1 MMLSI
6 SPITIHATNPMAD
19 PARYHI
25 DPYLVGE
32 SATLYVE
39 RAAGGA
45 WVKWAD
51 FEDYKAAQR
60 RNKNEETVRQLGM
73 EIVELRSRL
82 AELEQFAPLLD
93 KPKR

>member
-1 MMLSI
+1 
-6 SPITIHATNPMAD
+6 MAD
-19 PARYHI
+19 PARYFI
-25 DPYLVGE
+25 DPYLVDK

-39 RAAGGA
+39 RSPSGE
-45 WVKWAD
+45 WIKWAD

-93 KPKR
+93 KPSK